1 MTNYEL
7 ILVLKKELN
16 FKKRV
21 DLIKE
26 IIKFILKSGGIIVK
40 LQYLGL
46 QSVYYSKKAINKGEK
61 GKYTLLRFSMDSS
74 SLVEL
79 DTVIKQDTNIIRHL
93 FVKSTNI

>member
-16 FKKRV
+16 FKKRI
-21 DLIKE
+21 DLVKE

-61 GKYTLLRFSMDSS
+61 GKYTLVRFSLDSNI
-74 SLVEL
+74 LKDL
-79 DTVIKQDTNIIRHL
+79 NTLIKQDTSIIRHL
-93 FVKSTNI
+93 IVKSNDV